1 MFLVIFASGSV
12 KGFKGVTMQ
21 KLYCQVVISSDSSE
35 FQKSNII
42 LPIKNQFQFVLFVHG
57 ATVCPIIVNQIIR
70 RFRYDQKLTVVQSTC
85 LK

>member
-1 MFLVIFASGSV
+1 
-12 KGFKGVTMQ
+12 MQ

-57 ATVCPIIVNQIIR
+57 ATVCPIIVNQMIQI
-70 RFRYDQKLTVVQSTC
+70 
-85 LK
+85 